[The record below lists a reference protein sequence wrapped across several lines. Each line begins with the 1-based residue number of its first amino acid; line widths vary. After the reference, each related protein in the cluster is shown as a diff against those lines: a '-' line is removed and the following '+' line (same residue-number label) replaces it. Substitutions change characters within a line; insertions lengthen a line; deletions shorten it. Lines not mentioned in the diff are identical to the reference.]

1 MELKEKQQS
10 AAEAPPR
17 RKTLAEWR
25 AALWCAVASRMV
37 RTHIYTQRT
46 LRRILR
52 THALYAAGELMY
64 Q

>member
-1 MELKEKQQS
+1 MKLLDKPQADNK
-10 AAEAPPR
+10 R
-17 RKTLAEWR
+17 RRTLRERQAD
-25 AALWCAVASRMV
+25 LGCAVASRMV